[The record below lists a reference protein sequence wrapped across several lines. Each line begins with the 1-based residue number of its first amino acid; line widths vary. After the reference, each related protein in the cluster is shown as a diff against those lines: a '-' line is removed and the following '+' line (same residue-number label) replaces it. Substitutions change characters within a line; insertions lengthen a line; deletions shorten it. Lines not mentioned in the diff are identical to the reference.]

1 MCHTISICR
10 FSGAHSHY
18 FINDFLQ
25 SVAKRY
31 EESKRSRDFVLDLL
45 KLHVPTLL
53 VIEYGEGE
61 DTVKEGEKVQKDFKQ
76 FLHNF
81 VLRNALKQS
90 LLKEMSVIMV
100 RQEMTKGAVRALGAH
115 AQRGWTAD

>member
-31 EESKRSRDFVLDLL
+31 EQSKRSRDFVLDLL

-53 VIEYGEGE
+53 VIEYGEGD

-81 VLRNALKQS
+81 VRRNALKQS

-100 RQEMTKGAVRALGAH
+100 RMVHSTKRLSILGLTLDSH
-115 AQRGWTAD
+115 EK